1 MILLTFDSDFS
12 DIGAYPPENYA
23 GIIAFQVHNHP
34 EVIPEIFKRLL
45 TYLESH
51 PEMIEYQGKILLVE
65 LHRQRVRP

>member
-34 EVIPEIFKRLL
+34 EVIPEIFNSTTTCCPNGAKNN
-45 TYLESH
+45 
-51 PEMIEYQGKILLVE
+51 LV
-65 LHRQRVRP
+65 HGR